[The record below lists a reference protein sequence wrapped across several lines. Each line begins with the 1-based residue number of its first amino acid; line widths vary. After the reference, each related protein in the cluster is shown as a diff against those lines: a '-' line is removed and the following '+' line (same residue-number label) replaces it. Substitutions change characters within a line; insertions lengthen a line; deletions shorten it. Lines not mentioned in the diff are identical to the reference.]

1 MAKRPSD
8 QEQDVP
14 EFTQF
19 NDLCNETVG
28 GQILFATDDWFA
40 VAENLLKAS
49 PPEWREGE
57 FTACGKWMDGWETR
71 RRRAPGHDWAVLR
84 LGVPGIIKGVLIDT
98 AYFTGNYAPKV
109 SLQAAYLQPKDEE
122 CIPQRKSEMGRAAS
136 EEEMR
141 QIQQLQSQEWAYLLP
156 MTPLKPGYEDSR
168 FNYFNI
174 NNQEKWTHLRF
185 NLYPDGGIARLRV
198 FGEVQFDRNT
208 LLGKKIDLLS
218 ILNGSVC
225 VKYSNAHYG
234 HPRNIMKLNP
244 GKDMGD
250 GWETARRLD
259 RPSIL
264 KVDKNNILQVPGNEW
279 AIFKLGCSGT
289 IQEIEVDTSHFKGN
303 FPDSIKVEGTK
314 DINGDVLWEILLP
327 PAKLSPHK
335 NHIYL
340 ESALQAKGPFSYI
353 RVTIAPDGGISRL
366 RLWGHA
372 V

>member
-8 QEQDVP
+8 QEQDVL

-40 VAENLLKAS
+40 VAENLLKS
-49 PPEWREGE
+49 VR
-57 FTACGKWMDGWETR
+57 
-71 RRRAPGHDWAVLR
+71 
-84 LGVPGIIKGVLIDT
+84 VPGIIKGVLIDT
-98 AYFTGNYAPKV
+98 AYFT
-109 SLQAAYLQPKDEE
+109 DEE

-208 LLGKKIDLLS
+208 LLGKVRKIDLLS

-314 DINGDVLWEILLP
+314 DINGDDLWEILLP